1 MVKYKVRLTNYAIKQ
16 FENIIDYILD
26 VLQSPDSASKLAD
39 ALEQSIQSLDE
50 MPHRTPFTE
59 EEPWHSRKLHRMLVK
74 NHFIYYW
81 IDECS
86 LRVQVT
92 CICSTRMDQTK
103 QLKLMDKA

>member
-16 FENIIDYILD
+16 FENIIDYTLD
-26 VLQSPDSASKLAD
+26 VLQSPDSALNLA
-39 ALEQSIQSLDE
+39 ASLEQSIQSLDE

-81 IDECS
+81 IDEYN

>member
-16 FENIIDYILD
+16 FENIIDYTLD
-26 VLQSPDSASKLAD
+26 VLQSQDSALKLAD
-39 ALEQSIQSLDE
+39 LLEQSIQSLDE

-81 IDECS
+81 IDECN
-86 LRVQVT
+86 LMVQVT
-92 CICSTRMDQTK
+92 CICSTRMDQAN
-103 QLKLMDKA
+103 QLNLMDKA